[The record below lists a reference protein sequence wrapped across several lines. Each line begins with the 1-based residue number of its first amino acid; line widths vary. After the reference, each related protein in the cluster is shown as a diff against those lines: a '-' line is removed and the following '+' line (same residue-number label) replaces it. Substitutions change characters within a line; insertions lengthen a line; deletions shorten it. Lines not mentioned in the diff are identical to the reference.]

1 MPTRKKSPKKSGSEE
16 VVQPQTEQ
24 KSDLV
29 RPSQSAVEPQHQP
42 ALSRFIEA
50 VRKAVNAAL
59 DLADAAADAV
69 TKAVRKGA

>member
-1 MPTRKKSPKKSGSEE
+1 MPTRKQSPRKSGSEE
-16 VVQPQTEQ
+16 VVEV
-24 KSDLV
+24 V
-29 RPSQSAVEPQHQP
+29 RPSDSAVEPQHQP

>member
-16 VVQPQTEQ
+16 PSSALEP
-24 KSDLV
+24 L
-29 RPSQSAVEPQHQP
+29 RPA